1 MFLIGND
8 RNFIGSVH
16 SVLLLR
22 IYYTFWEGQKKGND
36 QVMIEYNV
44 AIQAIAEKKNWVYLM
59 VYLTSKKL
67 FTGQKN
73 GTKLAKVHFGQ
84 QLQFSFSIHN
94 SDHVWESFDRKLF
107 QSLLRAL
114 KSLSRP
120 EWSGKT
126 TFKLSTLAIKTVRE
140 LRGLE
145 AKHLFYDIIRIT
157 RHGSR
162 F

>member
-1 MFLIGND
+1 MCLIGND

-44 AIQAIAEKKNWVYLM
+44 AIQVIAEKKNWVYLM

-73 GTKLAKVHFGQ
+73 GPKLAKVHFGQ

-94 SDHVWESFDRKLF
+94 SDHVWESFNPKLF
-107 QSLLRAL
+107 QSTGMER
-114 KSLSRP
+114 K
-120 EWSGKT
+120 K
-126 TFKLSTLAIKTVRE
+126 KLSTLAIKTVRE